1 MISVIITA
9 YNVEDYISDSIKS
22 VLEQTYKNVEIIVV
36 CDKPID
42 NTEKIVDELAQ
53 KDDRIR
59 VIKNEVNVGAGMA
72 RKLGIEAANGESVS
86 FKK

>member
-9 YNVEDYISDSIKS
+9 YNVEDFIQDAVRS

-36 CDKPID
+36 CDKPLD
-42 NTEKIVDELAQ
+42 NTEKIVDELAE

-59 VIKNEVNVGAGMA
+59 VIKNEVNVGA
-72 RKLGIEAANGESVS
+72 
-86 FKK
+86 

>member
-9 YNVEDYISDSIKS
+9 YNVEDFISDSIKS

-36 CDKPID
+36 CDKPLD
-42 NTEKIVDELAQ
+42 HTEKIVDELAQ

>member
-36 CDKPID
+36 CDNPID
-42 NTEKIVDELAQ
+42 NTEKIVDELAE
-53 KDDRIR
+53 KDSRIR
-59 VIKNEVNVGAGMA
+59 VINNERNVGAGMS
-72 RKLGIEAANGESVS
+72 RKVGI
-86 FKK
+86 